1 MLKLRLLSAGIGIP
15 VIFFIVWSG
24 GGLLAAALGVLALLG
39 WREFTALTKAAGFEL
54 PEILGG
60 FLVLLFL
67 LIAYLESSGV
77 VLGMFGSLPVVG
89 LVLTAVALV
98 IGHPARGLSEIAL
111 TLWGPVYIGGL
122 LSYWIWLRDLSG
134 GFFWIA
140 GALLLTWAYDSG
152 AYFVGRKW
160 GRHKPWPKLSPN
172 KTLEGVAGGL
182 FASTLIFLLVSR
194 IFPHI
199 GGPTVDLGSAAILGL
214 AGGAMAQLGDLV
226 ESAIKRQAGVKDS
239 GTLIPGHGGILDR
252 FDSLLLVVPV
262 LYFWISWAYL
272 NP

>member
-24 GGLLAAALGVLALLG
+24 GWLLTAGLAGLALLG
-39 WREFTALTKAAGFEL
+39 WREFAALTKAAGFEL
-54 PEILGG
+54 PEILGS

-67 LIAYLESSGV
+67 FIAYLESSGV
-77 VLGMFGSLPVVG
+77 VLGMFGSLPAAG
-89 LVLTAVALV
+89 LLLTAAALV
-98 IGHPARGLSEIAL
+98 IGKPKHGLSEIAL
-111 TLWGPVYIGGL
+111 TLWGAVYIGGL

-134 GFFWIA
+134 GFFWIT

-182 FASTLIFLLVSR
+182 FASTITFLLVTR
-194 IFPHI
+194 IFLQT
-199 GGPTVDLGSAAILGL
+199 GGPTIGLGSAIGLGL
-214 AGGAMAQLGDLV
+214 AGGAMAQIGDLL

-239 GTLIPGHGGILDR
+239 GSLIPGHGGILDR
-252 FDSLLLVVPV
+252 FDSLLLVMPV
-262 LYFWISWAYL
+262 VYFWVSWAYL

>member
-1 MLKLRLLSAGIGIP
+1 MLKLRLLSAGIGMP

-24 GGLLAAALGVLALLG
+24 GWLLTAGLAVLALLG

-77 VLGMFGSLPVVG
+77 FLGMFGSLPAAG
-89 LVLTAVALV
+89 LLLTAVALV
-98 IGHPARGLSEIAL
+98 ICYPKLGLSEIAL
-111 TLWGPVYIGGL
+111 TLWGPLYIGGL

-134 GFFWIA
+134 GFYWII

-152 AYFVGRKW
+152 AYFVGRRW

-182 FASTLIFLLVSR
+182 FASTIIFLLVSR
-194 IFPHI
+194 VFLYT
-199 GGPTVDLGSAAILGL
+199 GGPAVGLGL
-214 AGGAMAQLGDLV
+214 AIGLGLTGGVVAQLGDLL

-239 GTLIPGHGGILDR
+239 GSLIPGHGGILDR
-252 FDSLLLVVPV
+252 FDSLLLVMPFV
-262 LYFWISWAYL
+262 YFWVSWAYF